1 MELLM
6 NYTRILKRAQA
17 TTETSDEEPLFL
29 LLLFDF
35 VFARN
40 ISIGSRRKVCCKY
53 FIGKVCGKWLLGR
66 SPGPNKLGAKLAVIG
81 FYVRCLQEH
90 WQEHEQQGGAVE
102 VEHNLIFVC
111 PSGQKL
117 LTLLMFIAK

>member
-1 MELLM
+1 M

-17 TTETSDEEPLFL
+17 TTETSDEAPLFL

-35 VFARN
+35 VFAFARN

-66 SPGPNKLGAKLAVIG
+66 SPGPSELGAKLAVIG
-81 FYVRCLQEH
+81 FYVRCLPEHRQQQE
-90 WQEHEQQGGAVE
+90 QEQEQELELELEATGS
-102 VEHNLIFVC
+102 C
-111 PSGQKL
+111 
-117 LTLLMFIAK
+117 